1 MKNKKFNEVPILGA
15 RKLGWFWIRHYGG
28 TCSGK
33 RKGEWF
39 VKGFFPSLLTF
50 WFSFYL
56 HKSLHESDIKHSHYF
71 SFPNV
76 VAGSWGLDSDFL
88 LFRLFI
94 KHTLIFFFFGSLRNV
109 SSFKSPCHLQH
120 KPMVNHVNIVHHVN
134 GKDKIKIALKLLGR
148 KRHVNFFNLLREKGG
163 ANNFFIAEWKE
174 LWKLLLSAWAL
185 FCLWQK
191 CWPDKFPEF
200 ANTMWPKTLP
210 ISRSK

>member
-1 MKNKKFNEVPILGA
+1 MEGLAV
-15 RKLGWFWIRHYGG
+15 
-28 TCSGK
+28 GK
-33 RKGEWF
+33 EKESDSWR
-39 VKGFFPSLLTF
+39 GFFPLSLPFGFLFTSTNPSMNQISNIAMISLSPMWLRLGLGQ
-50 WFSFYL
+50 WFSFVSTFYKAYAYL
-56 HKSLHESDIKHSHYF
+56 
-71 SFPNV
+71 
-76 VAGSWGLDSDFL
+76 
-88 LFRLFI
+88 
-94 KHTLIFFFFGSLRNV
+94 FFWSLRNV

-134 GKDKIKIALKLLGR
+134 GKDKIKIGLKLLGQ

-163 ANNFFIAEWKE
+163 ANNFFIAERKE